1 VAVAVAK
8 SRVLDIRSLLLLRM
22 NRFLFDT
29 HAHSPT
35 TSTSDT
41 LTTTAAA
48 TPATNNMPN
57 INISDPANF
66 RDPSNMKEPSKLDID
81 TAWLSTDKNVGTIK
95 LMTGTAKKMLLEVR
109 VNSSTKQHVVI
120 GMNGKDTLVSGS
132 GQNKQLTLFELHGK
146 TGFIEA
152 TFSYGDDKSALKP
165 VKRLTAGGPWA
176 DGPRRNMVF
185 VTENGDDGDNND
197 AILELRGNVPFG
209 PIDGKLYLRTD

>member
-1 VAVAVAK
+1 MAVAVAK

-22 NRFLFDT
+22 NRFPFDT

-57 INISDPANF
+57 ISISDPANF
-66 RDPSNMKEPSKLDID
+66 RDPSNMKEPSKLGIA
-81 TAWLSTDKNVGTIK
+81 TTWLETDKNVGTIK
-95 LMTGTAKKMLLEVR
+95 IMVGFAKALLCEVT
-109 VNSSTKQHVVI
+109 VNSSTEQHVVI
-120 GMNGKDTLVSGS
+120 RMNGKDTLVSGS
-132 GQNKQLTLFELHGK
+132 GKNNRLIKFQLHGT
-146 TGFIEA
+146 TGRIDA

-165 VKRLTAGGPWA
+165 AKRLTAGGPWA

-185 VTENGDDGDNND
+185 VAENGDDGDNND

-209 PIDGKLYLRTD
+209 PIDGKSYLRTD